1 MSRLSN
7 SRQQKM
13 RAPVK
18 SVSYNMSKALSLL
31 TKRPG
36 GALTFGYLRL
46 CLLLDHTCI
55 GVSWH
60 RTRDSGSSHPG
71 CTVNATNMNTKGVG
85 RPCWYEMAFS
95 QRKIGLPNKADV
107 LTGDLLVHTLPCGAA
122 IFFFPP
128 TSFFLSGFRLCFQYS
143 DQRSSMVGYTPI
155 ISSATL
161 QDAYAFPFIVE
172 SICKEMLQ
180 DRCSSQPEFKS
191 TVFKGVYFHN
201 FYWSPSFG
209 QTVDN
214 RSSYWGVPTPGSCSP
229 PATPG
234 RSLISP
240 TMHIMPTQPESHGF
254 KAWCLLLLL
263 SPRSNMEHEALRTSQ
278 ALHGPYRLR

>member
-18 SVSYNMSKALSLL
+18 SVSYTMSKALSLL

-60 RTRDSGSSHPG
+60 RIRDSGSSRPG
-71 CTVNATNMNTKGVG
+71 CTVNATNMDTKGVG
-85 RPCWYEMAFS
+85 RPCWGLISPCFALWRS
-95 QRKIGLPNKADV
+95 QFL
-107 LTGDLLVHTLPCGAA
+107 
-122 IFFFPP
+122 FFPP
-128 TSFFLSGFRLCFQYS
+128 SLFSFGFRLCFQYS

-161 QDAYAFPFIVE
+161 QDAYAFSFIVE
-172 SICKEMLQ
+172 SICKEML
-180 DRCSSQPEFKS
+180 
-191 TVFKGVYFHN
+191 
-201 FYWSPSFG
+201 
-209 QTVDN
+209 
-214 RSSYWGVPTPGSCSP
+214 
-229 PATPG
+229 
-234 RSLISP
+234 
-240 TMHIMPTQPESHGF
+240 
-254 KAWCLLLLL
+254 
-263 SPRSNMEHEALRTSQ
+263 
-278 ALHGPYRLR
+278 

>member
-1 MSRLSN
+1 MVYCSIVAFLFLWPSGYDERSSKMSRLSN

-85 RPCWYEMAFS
+85 RPCW
-95 QRKIGLPNKADV
+95 G
-107 LTGDLLVHTLPCGAA
+107 
-122 IFFFPP
+122 
-128 TSFFLSGFRLCFQYS
+128 
-143 DQRSSMVGYTPI
+143 
-155 ISSATL
+155 
-161 QDAYAFPFIVE
+161 
-172 SICKEMLQ
+172 
-180 DRCSSQPEFKS
+180 
-191 TVFKGVYFHN
+191 
-201 FYWSPSFG
+201 
-209 QTVDN
+209 
-214 RSSYWGVPTPGSCSP
+214 
-229 PATPG
+229 
-234 RSLISP
+234 LISP
-240 TMHIMPTQPESHGF
+240 YFALWRSHFLFSPHFLFFVWVSALLPIQRPEI
-254 KAWCLLLLL
+254 
-263 SPRSNMEHEALRTSQ
+263 
-278 ALHGPYRLR
+278 